1 MLKSEAMTANGRD
14 FGHAS
19 SAGLASTAVL
29 VALLDHLIDRRDL
42 ARAADHERRLVE
54 ATCSG
59 AVE

>member
-1 MLKSEAMTANGRD
+1 MTANGKD

-42 ARAADHERRLVE
+42 ARAESQWI
-54 ATCSG
+54 TSI
-59 AVE
+59 